1 MRVLLFI
8 DGHAGA
14 RAATTWLERFAPAEP
29 SALRLVAIAQTP
41 SLPAGS
47 SSTQR
52 SVRKLV
58 LDRSRRLCEDAG
70 ASLGGRWPDLSI
82 DVREGHPHEHLLR
95 AAEEW
100 KPDLVVLG
108 RGAGLEHSPA
118 LGSVARVAGYHLE
131 CSVLLVDRA
140 PDSVRE
146 IVLGMDGSP
155 SAREAARLL
164 SRFGFASPPRVLALG
179 IVDPSWRRGLAVEDL
194 PPEVRRTLDEVD
206 IRRAADARAQLARA
220 TAAVGDRAIVESE
233 VLVGPPADV
242 LLDTSR
248 QRAADL
254 IAVGHQGLEPV
265 RRLTLGSV
273 AGHVLNAA
281 PCSLLIGR
289 K

>member
-1 MRVLLFI
+1 MRVLLFTDAQA
-8 DGHAGA
+8 DG
-14 RAATTWLERFAPAEP
+14 RAATTWLQRFAPAEP
-29 SALRLVAIAQTP
+29 SALRIVTIAQTSP
-41 SLPAGS
+41 LSAAA

-52 SVRKLV
+52 SLRKLV

-70 ASLGGRWPDLSI
+70 ASLGAGWRDLSL

-100 KPDLVVLG
+100 KPELVVLG
-108 RGAGLEHSPA
+108 RGTGSEQSPS
-118 LGSVARVAGYHLE
+118 LGSVARVGGYHLE
-131 CSVLLVDRA
+131 CSMLLVDRA

-155 SAREAARLL
+155 SAREAASLL
-164 SRFGFASPPRVLALG
+164 SRFGFTPPPRVLALG
-179 IVDPSWRRGLAVEDL
+179 IVDPSWRRSLEDIPPAV
-194 PPEVRRTLDEVD
+194 RGALDEMD
-206 IRRAADARAQLARA
+206 ARRAADARALLARA
-220 TAAVGDRAIVESE
+220 TVILGDRAIVESE
-233 VLVGPPADV
+233 VTVGTPTDV
-242 LLDTSR
+242 LLDASR
-248 QRAADL
+248 RRAADL

-273 AGHVLNAA
+273 AGHLLAAA